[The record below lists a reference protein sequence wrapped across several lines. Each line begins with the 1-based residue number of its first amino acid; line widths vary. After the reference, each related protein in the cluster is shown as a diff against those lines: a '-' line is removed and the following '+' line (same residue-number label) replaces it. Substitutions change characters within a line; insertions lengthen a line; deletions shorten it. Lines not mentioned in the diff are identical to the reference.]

1 VSGTPH
7 GTSAG
12 ARWHRRYKIPADGC
26 GCREAEAAEK
36 AIQRDL
42 RRLIG
47 LIAAECQR
55 AGMLP

>member
-1 VSGTPH
+1 VNGRTPH

-12 ARWHRRYKIPADGC
+12 ARWHRRYKIPAC
-26 GCREAEAAEK
+26 EPCREAEAAG
-36 AIQRDL
+36 AAVRRDL

-47 LIAAECQR
+47 LIAGECRR